1 MQDNRNMPVDPA
13 LENAAENVTE
23 SAADFKL
30 SMPVKTDEVPGVTE
44 EVPENVTAKPAVYQV
59 VGESDLSEDPLETE
73 ESDGPETSRDEE
85 PAGRYVRPR
94 KKSGSSRVYAGF
106 FVRLTAYLLDKV
118 IVGVPLV
125 LLRMILMIFLPGSS
139 ADFLARKVFF
149 SFTVLDVML
158 YLLTI
163 VYFVLLTY
171 YFGGTVG
178 KKMMKLRVVSAE
190 DRKPTFF
197 EIAFREII
205 GRYLSAFILY
215 IGYLIIGAGEQKEA
229 LHDYLAD
236 TRVVYELG
244 A

>member
-1 MQDNRNMPVDPA
+1 M
-13 LENAAENVTE
+13 ENAAENVQE
-23 SAADFKL
+23 NAADFKL
-30 SMPVKTDEVPGVTE
+30 SMPVKTG
-44 EVPENVTAKPAVYQV
+44 EVPENMAAKPAFYQE
-59 VGESDLSEDPLETE
+59 VGEPVLPEDSRETV
-73 ESDGPETSRDEE
+73 ESDDPETSREEE
-85 PAGRYVRPR
+85 PARRYVRPKR
-94 KKSGSSRVYAGF
+94 KAGSSRVYAGF

-118 IVGVPLV
+118 IVGLPLI

-139 ADFLARKVFF
+139 AGFLARKIFF
-149 SFTVLDVML
+149 SFTVLDVIL

-190 DRKPTFF
+190 DRTPTFF

-236 TRVVYELG
+236 TRVIYEL
-244 A
+244 